1 MTFSILARDPSRNE
15 MGCAAAT
22 GNLAVGGWVLRAE
35 PGAGLVATQGV
46 AVSSL
51 WGDAALRML
60 LAGDPAQSIVDKL
73 VRQDAGAD
81 YRQLL
86 VLDASG
92 ATAAWTGGG
101 NHDVKRHVLED
112 NLVVGGNW
120 LANDRVLPALK
131 SSFLESTGSMAER
144 LLMALEFATQMGS
157 DSRGTESA
165 ALRVVSPHLPL
176 LDLRI
181 DSSTSPVKDL
191 ISLYHKTLAPEYGDF
206 LSRLP
211 TREDPYK
218 Y

>member
-22 GNLAVGGWVLRAE
+22 GNLAVGGWVLRAQ

-51 WGDAALRML
+51 WGDVALRML
-60 LAGDPAQSIVDKL
+60 LAGDPAQTIVDQL
-73 VRQDAGAD
+73 VRQDGGAD

-86 VLDASG
+86 VLDAKG

-101 NHDVKRHVLED
+101 NHDVKGHILDD

-144 LLMALEFATQMGS
+144 LLMALKFADRAGS

-165 ALRVVSPHLPL
+165 ALRVVSPHLPV
-176 LDLRI
+176 LDLRV
-181 DSSTSPVKDL
+181 DSSNSPVKDL
-191 ISLYHKTLAPEYGDF
+191 TSLYHKTLSTDYGDF
-206 LSRLP
+206 LARLP
-211 TREDPYK
+211 TQEFPYK